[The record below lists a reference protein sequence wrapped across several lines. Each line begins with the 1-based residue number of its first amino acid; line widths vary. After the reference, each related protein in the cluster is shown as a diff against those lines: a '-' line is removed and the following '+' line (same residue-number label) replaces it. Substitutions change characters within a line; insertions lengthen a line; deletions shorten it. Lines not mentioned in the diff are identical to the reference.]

1 MTHDPASIPSPRRAH
16 TGRRA
21 LAVVFLLMACTSPQA
36 RCHHNEPPGTTDN
49 PPTTTGPSTTTS
61 PSTTTGSTGEI
72 DDSDVAAVD
81 RALQALL
88 TEIYR
93 DARRT
98 SWKRENGPGSHVF
111 TLEYSLSQA
120 HTQPAAVTLQ
130 GEMLARGFEID
141 RVLDDERVTTVFA
154 AHAGFPVIVT
164 VDIGAKLLVA
174 TVERAG
180 P

>member
-1 MTHDPASIPSPRRAH
+1 MTHVPASIPSPNRAD

-21 LAVVFLLMACTSPQA
+21 LALVFLLMACASART
-36 RCHHNEPPGTTDN
+36 RCHPDEPPA
-49 PPTTTGPSTTTS
+49 TTGNPSTTS
-61 PSTTTGSTGEI
+61 NPSTTTGAAGEI
-72 DDSDVAAVD
+72 DDSEVVAVD

-88 TEIYR
+88 KEIYR

-98 SWKRENGPGSHVF
+98 TWKREDGPGSRVF
-111 TLEYSLSQA
+111 TLEYSLAQA
-120 HTQPAAVTLQ
+120 HTQPAAVVLQ
-130 GEMLARGFEID
+130 GEMLARGFEVD

-164 VDIGAKLLVA
+164 VDVGAKLLVA

>member
-1 MTHDPASIPSPRRAH
+1 MTHDPASIPSPRRAAS
-16 TGRRA
+16 GRRA
-21 LAVVFLLMACTSPQA
+21 LAVVFLLAACASPQT
-36 RCHHNEPPGTTDN
+36 RCHHEPPETTGT
-49 PPTTTGPSTTTS
+49 PPTTAAPSTS
-61 PSTTTGSTGEI
+61 EGSAGEV
-72 DDSDVAAVD
+72 DDSEVAAVD
-81 RALQALL
+81 RTLQAVL

-98 SWKRENGPGSHVF
+98 TWRREDGPGSRVF
-111 TLEYSLSQA
+111 TLEYALAQA
-120 HTQPAAVTLQ
+120 HTRPAAVVLQ
-130 GEMLARGFEID
+130 SELLGRGFEVD

>member
-1 MTHDPASIPSPRRAH
+1 MTQDPASIPSPRRAAS
-16 TGRRA
+16 GRRA
-21 LAVVFLLMACTSPQA
+21 LAVVFLLAACASPQT
-36 RCHHNEPPGTTDN
+36 RCHHEPPETTGT
-49 PPTTTGPSTTTS
+49 PPTTAAPTS
-61 PSTTTGSTGEI
+61 EGSAGEV
-72 DDSDVAAVD
+72 DDSEVAAVD
-81 RALQALL
+81 RALRALL

-98 SWKRENGPGSHVF
+98 TWRREDGPGSRVF
-111 TLEYSLSQA
+111 TLEYALAQA
-120 HTQPAAVTLQ
+120 HTRPAAVTLQ
-130 GEMLARGFEID
+130 SELLARGFEVD

>member
-1 MTHDPASIPSPRRAH
+1 MTHDPASIPSPRPAAS
-16 TGRRA
+16 GRRA
-21 LAVVFLLMACTSPQA
+21 LAVVFLLAACASPQT
-36 RCHHNEPPGTTDN
+36 RCHHEPPETTST
-49 PPTTTGPSTTTS
+49 PPTTAAPTTAAPTS
-61 PSTTTGSTGEI
+61 EGSAGEV
-72 DDSDVAAVD
+72 DDSEVAAVD

-98 SWKRENGPGSHVF
+98 TWRREDGPGSRVF
-111 TLEYSLSQA
+111 TLEYALAQA
-120 HTQPAAVTLQ
+120 HTRPAAVTLQ
-130 GEMLARGFEID
+130 SELLARGFEVD